1 MNPFLDLGLN
11 YTVPDKTYA
20 AQPQKIKDTSLS
32 SLLDYLSDV
41 QPYVKGEAYNMWREG
56 GEPFLDLYD
65 DTGQDFTPSFKLSS
79 VPRKT
84 LLDYVTSPDTM
95 RIRRR
100 NLGDFMAELAHAIQY
115 NKSQSVRDSMDIEN
129 LRQKSVH
136 GQDRYGIPGPN
147 NTLFYPVF
155 NEEYGK
161 YNSIEEYI
169 PGVTKE
175 SDVPIEFQAH
185 EIIEP
190 EINARFYKAI
200 FGEELKK

>member
-1 MNPFLDLGLN
+1 
-11 YTVPDKTYA
+11 
-20 AQPQKIKDTSLS
+20 
-32 SLLDYLSDV
+32 
-41 QPYVKGEAYNMWREG
+41 
-56 GEPFLDLYD
+56 
-65 DTGQDFTPSFKLSS
+65 
-79 VPRKT
+79 
-84 LLDYVTSPDTM
+84 
-95 RIRRR
+95 
-100 NLGDFMAELAHAIQY
+100 MAELAHAIQY

-155 NEEYGK
+155 NEEHGK
-161 YNSIEEYI
+161 YNSIKKYI
-169 PGVTKE
+169 PGVTKQ
-175 SDVPIEFQAH
+175 SDLPIEFQAH